1 VPNKAEIRKQ
11 NLEEAHNSGYSV
23 HLGGTKM
30 YRDLRQY
37 YWWNNMK
44 KEITNYV
51 DKCLT
56 GQRVKA
62 EHQHRV
68 GELRPL
74 EIPTW
79 KWDPISMDFIM
90 GLPLYV
96 AKKNVI

>member
-56 GQRVKA
+56 G
-62 EHQHRV
+62 
-68 GELRPL
+68 
-74 EIPTW
+74 
-79 KWDPISMDFIM
+79 
-90 GLPLYV
+90 
-96 AKKNVI
+96 